1 MKECL
6 CLNQERKKRKIYIL
20 CGLGGIGKT
29 QLAVAFAREHQETF
43 SAILWLNGNSN
54 DTLIQSLAAFGRRAG
69 IVLAPEPTSTAKQ
82 RAQDEEAEAHAVLRW
97 LALEKNHG
105 WLAIFDNVDRDYP
118 SRNGDHQAYDIM
130 SFLPTADHG
139 SILIT
144 TRLASLGEVGVS
156 KKVQRLNLGQAL
168 ELLSDRSGLP
178 SSTQGVI
185 NVYCLSIVY

>member
-1 MKECL
+1 MEEWL
-6 CLNQERKKRKIYIL
+6 CPNQGGKKRKIYIL
-20 CGLGGIGKT
+20 YGLGGIGKT
-29 QLAVAFAREHQETF
+29 QLAVAFARKHQETF

-69 IVLAPEPTSTAKQ
+69 IVLAREPTSTAKQ
-82 RAQDEEAEAHAVLRW
+82 RAQDVEAEAHAVLRW
-97 LALEKNHG
+97 LAREKNHG

-118 SRNGDHQAYDIM
+118 SRSGDYQAYDIM

-156 KKVQRLNLGQAL
+156 KKVQQLNLKQAL

-178 SSTQGVI
+178 PSTQGVI
-185 NVYCLSIVY
+185 DVCCRLKVY